1 MSDQMRLLLDKSVIR
16 RYFEGVSTL
25 ARDQELTEEQ
35 QQIIIL
41 VHLTSKMGGRLFI
54 SQEAHNL
61 IRAHSHELAPGESL
75 MFLRRVEIL
84 YPARY
89 FKRWA
94 RRLRQ
99 RTFTREDA
107 RLLALGSFG
116 TDAEGN
122 ILGADVIVT
131 LDQAMLCWTLRGG
144 TGSQSDPELT
154 GRENIRFASTAR
166 RFAWACGGPR
176 SSASSTRP
184 VLSCVEASWPSPRP
198 VLSAVEVSNASWT
211 RR

>member
-54 SQEAHNL
+54 AQEAYNL
-61 IRAHSHELAPGESL
+61 IRAHSHELAQGESL

-94 RRLRQ
+94 RRLRE
-99 RTFTREDA
+99 RTLTREDA
-107 RLLALGSFG
+107 KRLALGSFG

-122 ILGADVIVT
+122 FLGADVIVT
-131 LDQAMLCWTLRGG
+131 LDQAMLRKWQRDEGLIANRLQAMVTVFPEPFARVRLPKVQMPDAVRG
-144 TGSQSDPELT
+144 
-154 GRENIRFASTAR
+154 
-166 RFAWACGGPR
+166 
-176 SSASSTRP
+176 
-184 VLSCVEASWPSPRP
+184 
-198 VLSAVEVSNASWT
+198 
-211 RR
+211 